1 MADDLIQI
9 GIQVDTRSLVDAQK
23 KLKSFQNQLSS
34 GNTVLGLTRAIS
46 SVEKNIEEL
55 TKAQNRGLLSNR
67 SFSQGLLEQR
77 KALEAMG
84 MSSYMARKRVQELAN
99 ALRDQ
104 QAAKRAAQAADE
116 AARAT
121 QRLADRQR
129 ELRMRFQEG
138 YAQFARQREAMRSLR
153 EAYRTGIITLQ
164 QYEAQ
169 LARIRTANL
178 GNVAGTNNLGVA
190 MQQTGYQVGDFMVQI
205 QGGTNVMVA
214 FGQQAT
220 QLVGVLYLLPPATLA
235 ATRSIMGLS
244 VSVGFLVMSL
254 GIILPIATAIGAYF
268 MRMSGSAKKLS
279 DNLNELTS
287 SSDKLKQTFEIIEDK
302 ELDQTFGNLT
312 DEVRSLSSAML
323 TLDSN
328 AQLKNLTAFLDKAEG
343 AASAGVFTRLYE
355 GLTTAPFN
363 DPTTIMANTIAAF
376 TTGAAVVDEKEF
388 AKLGFG
394 IGRDQYLEYIKGLK
408 AAANQ
413 GNREEVVRLFSELI
427 EGAGSD
433 LTTSGYKLAD
443 GYRQAAIDLA
453 EVGALMDGSADAAV
467 RLAEAQE
474 RFAEYEGK
482 RMALEDELAMAQE
495 IAKFGEDSNQVAKLA
510 LEQRISAFDRNIN
523 QLVSNNKLEW
533 FRGELLK
540 ATNAELARSESSYET
555 IEDKIK
561 RISSEIE
568 AATQFKLSTV
578 FETAS
583 RAIDGMNSRLGVTLS
598 QLGGIMSSINSVLI
612 DTVSVQAESEAL
624 AAGKSA
630 TEAANAAR
638 IAREI
643 TTLTGTRNAEDLTL
657 AQAAAIT
664 ALTEALERNGVARD
678 KLKAQQDALRDA
690 EKKSKKEQKDLVKSF
705 EKQLDLQRQLVG
717 QSEAYIAVRKALG
730 DSYDKVDPKRI
741 RSLEIQYE
749 QTQKLIEQEEAVQG
763 VISGIA
769 DSWAKFVS
777 EGFKDFKGFAQSVF
791 NVFKNLLVQMIATAA
806 KNKILISLGMG
817 GSVAGT
823 AASAAAGSAAGT
835 AAGSAAAAGTAA
847 AGYANFAAGVGST
860 MGTAAGTAAAGT
872 AAGSTTMFAIGAAA
886 PYILAAVLIIGLL
899 SKKVTTSLKEIDSG
913 VSGMVKGFDV
923 AIKNFSVI
931 EKTVTTS
938 RFFGLSKKKSVSTE
952 TVEQDAPD
960 SPLIA
965 AVGEIQ
971 QSVLTAAEAFGFG
984 ADAFKDFSYEFK
996 LSLMGLSD
1004 DQKVQKINEELTRMG
1019 DAFADMLPHFSSMNE
1034 LLEAAEHRY
1043 QIENRMLEALGRSTE
1058 VVIRNRERELA
1069 ATHALNRG
1077 LLQATFDLEDA
1088 NAAVSA
1094 AMDGLRRAID
1104 AEKDRLRSAFDG
1116 IVEAIRNSFELVIKD
1131 LRDKLS
1137 LANEAVNRSRSIFN
1151 QLESALS
1158 GRSVTSDIGQTFAR
1172 REGALSF
1179 IRGGDFSDEKKLEE
1193 ALGVVSEPTEG
1204 LFSSFIEYARDFAR
1218 TSLTLEEAKN
1228 VAKVQL
1234 TADEQQVLLLEQ
1246 QIVDADRN
1254 LEQQLANADS
1264 NLEQQLAALDQQY
1277 QVEVDQYNALLGI
1290 DTSVKSVGDAIAT
1303 LRGAT
1308 EALASA
1314 QAAAKAAQTSGGGFG
1329 GGSIDQFS
1337 TGKKYQGFD
1346 LLDVGGAAG
1355 LLQAAGLTGVSTSGK
1370 TGLQIAQDIAN
1381 ATGQAVQ
1388 LDAASRVQQFARGGM
1403 FDGGMRLVGEEGPEL
1418 EVTGPSR
1425 IYSKQQTK
1433 ELLRGGD
1440 SNEGEGL
1447 RAEVSEM
1454 RQELRQLLI
1463 ANNKYTKRSYDLYNK
1478 WDIDGLPAERT

>member
-1 MADDLIQI
+1 MAD
-9 GIQVDTRSLVDAQK
+9 
-23 KLKSFQNQLSS
+23 
-34 GNTVLGLTRAIS
+34 LGAIEIPI
-46 SVEKNIEEL
+46 V
-55 TKAQNRGLLSNR
+55 TKERGLKESLRTITRLEGEIRRAVKAANDQTI
-67 SFSQGLLEQR
+67 SQTRLNAVLLKAKREYQALGVTSQR
-77 KALEAMG
+77 ATSEV
-84 MSSYMARKRVQELAN
+84 RKYA
-99 ALRDQ
+99 AQ
-104 QAAKRAAQAADE
+104 QA
-116 AARAT
+116 
-121 QRLADRQR
+121 
-129 ELRMRFQEG
+129 
-138 YAQFARQREAMRSLR
+138 
-153 EAYRTGIITLQ
+153 
-164 QYEAQ
+164 
-169 LARIRTANL
+169 
-178 GNVAGTNNLGVA
+178 VA
-190 MQQTGYQVGDFMVQI
+190 MTRTINTTKSINSQSAAFTRQASAVNTFNKSQMAATKGNNQFGVVAQQTGYQVGDFLVQI
-205 QGGTNVMVA
+205 QSGTNPMVA

-220 QLVGVLYLLPPATLA
+220 QLVGVLPLMAGALGITTA
-235 ATRSIMGLS
+235 AAIGLS
-244 VSVGFLVMSL
+244 TAL
-254 GIILPIATAIGAYF
+254 GIGIPLLTAIGAYL
-268 MRMSGSAKKLS
+268 MRARESAKEAAGGIETLEDRLKSAKNATSSLSAEIERLNMGFKDTAEQSFSDAVKETADAILEIQGKLNTLFDDGPKRGS
-279 DNLNELTS
+279 SNVAREYREEIAALNELLSARRIDLETYI
-287 SSDKLKQTFEIIEDK
+287 QTRAELARIK
-302 ELDQTFGNLT
+302 ELEEGRIASVKLFFEYAQRDLELAKERSEAVDAIRASVDGEVKSLESQIALNKEILRFGEDSAQVAALKASQDRESYMLQQQAAGILGNNLKTVMDTYDELVSTEATLKESATAAQQLADALNSAAVFSGNL
-312 DEVRSLSSAML
+312 
-323 TLDSN
+323 
-328 AQLKNLTAFLDKAEG
+328 DK
-343 AASAGVFTRLYE
+343 S
-355 GLTTAPFN
+355 
-363 DPTTIMANTIAAF
+363 
-376 TTGAAVVDEKEF
+376 VD
-388 AKLGFG
+388 
-394 IGRDQYLEYIKGLK
+394 
-408 AAANQ
+408 
-413 GNREEVVRLFSELI
+413 
-427 EGAGSD
+427 
-433 LTTSGYKLAD
+433 
-443 GYRQAAIDLA
+443 
-453 EVGALMDGSADAAV
+453 ALRA
-467 RLAEAQE
+467 RLAEAKGEQGAVLANTIE
-474 RFAEYEGK
+474 QMRAE
-482 RMALEDELAMAQE
+482 AQLS
-495 IAKFGEDSNQVAKLA
+495 AARARAAGEDDLVVRNRLA
-510 LEQRISAFDRNIN
+510 LDQAQIDSY
-523 QLVSNNKLEW
+523 
-533 FRGELLK
+533 
-540 ATNAELARSESSYET
+540 AELTA
-555 IEDKIK
+555 
-561 RISSEIE
+561 EIDS
-568 AATQFKLSTV
+568 LS
-578 FETAS
+578 
-583 RAIDGMNSRLGVTLS
+583 G
-598 QLGGIMSSINSVLI
+598 
-612 DTVSVQAESEAL
+612 
-624 AAGKSA
+624 AGKG
-630 TEAANAAR
+630 AN
-638 IAREI
+638 
-643 TTLTGTRNAEDLTL
+643 
-657 AQAAAIT
+657 
-664 ALTEALERNGVARD
+664 
-678 KLKAQQDALRDA
+678 
-690 EKKSKKEQKDLVKSF
+690 KEQKDLVKSF

-749 QTQKLIEQEEAVQG
+749 QTQKIIEQEEAVQG

-1104 AEKDRLRSAFDG
+1104 AEKDRLRSTFDG
-1116 IVEAIRNSFELVIKD
+1116 IVEAIRNSFEMVIKD

-1137 LANEAVNRSRSIFN
+1137 LANEAVGRSRSIFR

-1228 VAKVQL
+1228 VAQTQL
-1234 TADEQQVLLLEQ
+1234 TVDEQQVLLLEQ

-1264 NLEQQLAALDQQY
+1264 NLERQLAALEQQY
-1277 QVEVDQYNALLGI
+1277 QTEVDQYNALMGI

-1303 LRGAT
+1303 LRGAI

-1314 QAAAKAAQTSGGGFG
+1314 QAAAKAVASAPSIGGPAGAVDMNRLGPSQNGTLEALAGGGARVTFPG
-1329 GGSIDQFS
+1329 GGSH
-1337 TGKKYQGFD
+1337 TVAGAGGLELLGKAYGFE
-1346 LLDVGGAAG
+1346 GFAAG
-1355 LLQAAGLTGVSTSGK
+1355 
-1370 TGLQIAQDIAN
+1370 
-1381 ATGQAVQ
+1381 
-1388 LDAASRVQQFARGGM
+1388 GM
-1403 FDGGMRLVGEEGPEL
+1403 HSGGMRLVGEEGPEL

-1433 ELLRGGD
+1433 ELLKGD

>member
-67 SFSQGLLEQR
+67 SFNQGLLEQR

-169 LARIRTANL
+169 LARIRAANL

-205 QGGTNVMVA
+205 QSGTNPMVA

-235 ATRSIMGLS
+235 ATTSIMGFS

-268 MRMSGSAKKLS
+268 MRMSESAKTLS
-279 DNLNELTS
+279 QRLDEITS

-533 FRGELLK
+533 FRGEILK
-540 ATNAELARSESSYET
+540 ETNAELARSESSYET

-643 TTLTGTRNAEDLTL
+643 TTLTGTGNAEDLTL

-664 ALTEALERNGVARD
+664 ALTEALERNGVASD

-690 EKKSKKEQKDLVKSF
+690 AKGSKKSLEDLKKEIDKLNKTAAEGLTPFDKYNTALKNLDVLRAAGLSNAAYSMEIERLNDELAKSLPMVNDVADAFGDFLARGLTDFKSF
-705 EKQLDLQRQLVG
+705 AN
-717 QSEAYIAVRKALG
+717 SI
-730 DSYDKVDPKRI
+730 
-741 RSLEIQYE
+741 
-749 QTQKLIEQEEAVQG
+749 
-763 VISGIA
+763 
-769 DSWAKFVS
+769 
-777 EGFKDFKGFAQSVF
+777 FKSFQNMLA
-791 NVFKNLLVQMIATAA
+791 QMIATAA
-806 KNKILISLGMG
+806 RNKILISLGAT

-823 AASAAAGSAAGT
+823 AASA
-835 AAGSAAAAGTAA
+835 
-847 AGYANFAAGVGST
+847 GVGSAIGT
-860 MGTAAGTAAAGT
+860 GIGASIGGIAAFGSGIGTGLSVVGNGFMAGGLSGAATATAGAVSGGIGMGGAAGFGTALGAAIP
-872 AAGSTTMFAIGAAA
+872 AIGAVALVFGA
-886 PYILAAVLIIGLL
+886 LR
-899 SKKVTTSLKEIDSG
+899 KTTKELDSG
-913 VSGMVKGFDV
+913 LNVTVKNMDALVTSF
-923 AIKNFSVI
+923 
-931 EKTVTTS
+931 KTVETS
-938 RFFGLSKKKSVSTE
+938 RFFGLSKKTSTSTGGVSSG
-952 TVEQDAPD
+952 VSDP
-960 SPLIA
+960 IVA
-965 AVGEIQ
+965 AVQQIQ

-984 ADAFKDFSYEFK
+984 ADAFDNFSYEFK
-996 LSLMGLSD
+996 LSLKGLSEE
-1004 DQKVQKINEELTRMG
+1004 QQMQKINEELTKMG
-1019 DAFADMLPHFSSMNE
+1019 DSFASLTGHFSSMNE

-1104 AEKDRLRSAFDG
+1104 AEKTALQTSFDAVFDG
-1116 IVEAIRNSFELVIKD
+1116 LRERLD
-1131 LRDKLS
+1131 L
-1137 LANEAVNRSRSIFN
+1137 ATEAVSRSRNIFN
-1151 QLESALS
+1151 MLSNSLKSRSLGTMEEGMFRRSSALS
-1158 GRSVTSDIGQTFAR
+1158 FLQSGDIN
-1172 REGALSF
+1172 
-1179 IRGGDFSDEKKLEE
+1179 DEIKLEN
-1193 ALGVVSEPTEG
+1193 ALRVVSEPSEG
-1204 LFSSFIEYARDFAR
+1204 LFSSFVDYAREFLQ
-1218 TSLTLEEAKN
+1218 TSRVIADLENTA
-1228 VAKVQL
+1228 AIQL
-1234 TADEQQVLLLEQ
+1234 SADEKAVVLLEQ
-1246 QIVDADRN
+1246 QI
-1254 LEQQLANADS
+1254 EANKAALDS
-1264 NLEQQLAALDQQY
+1264 QLAALEQQY
-1277 QVEVDQYNALLGI
+1277 QTEIDQYNALMGI

-1303 LRGAT
+1303 LRGAIQG
-1308 EALASA
+1308 LASA
-1314 QAAAKAAQTSGGGFG
+1314 QSAAKAAAAAPAPSAPSTPAAAVPDYQLVKEGKYWV
-1329 GGSIDQFS
+1329 QRFS
-1337 TGKKYQGFD
+1337 DGDYFRTGHRNQD
-1346 LLDVGGAAG
+1346 LAS
-1355 LLQAAGLTGVSTSGK
+1355 QAAAT
-1370 TGLQIAQDIAN
+1370 N
-1381 ATGQAVQ
+1381 AALKAG
-1388 LDAASRVQQFARGGM
+1388 QQFARGGM

-1433 ELLRGGD
+1433 ELLKGD